1 MSAVASTSKG
11 GKSRAA
17 PKIGGV
23 FANDGSFMSK
33 FAKRD
38 EDDQERM
45 AQTIAAARKKA
56 LDDKIR
62 YRGKKRTAPAAAS
75 AQAEPDSKRPRT
87 EAELAYAR
95 EVAELRRHSE
105 LKDRGSGALPCR
117 RASDPGRRAG
127 LDKVKRT

>member
-1 MSAVASTSKG
+1 
-11 GKSRAA
+11 
-17 PKIGGV
+17 
-23 FANDGSFMSK
+23 
-33 FAKRD
+33 
-38 EDDQERM
+38 M
-45 AQTIAAARKKA
+45 ALADTLSSKKA
-56 LDDKIR
+56 LDDKIVR
-62 YRGKKRTAPAAAS
+62 QCCLPPLTTQRFRGKKRTAPAAAS